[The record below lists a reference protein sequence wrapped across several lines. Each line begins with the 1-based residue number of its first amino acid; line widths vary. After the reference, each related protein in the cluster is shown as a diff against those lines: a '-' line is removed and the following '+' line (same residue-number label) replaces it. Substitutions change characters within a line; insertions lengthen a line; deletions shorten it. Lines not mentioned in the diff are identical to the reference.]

1 MGADEVH
8 EFLTF
13 LAVKRN
19 ASMTTH
25 RVALSKQASQRAFE
39 PMVSSRQILT
49 LARVTEFFPTTPITC
64 SRLFRPILDVLFEEL
79 ILKRH
84 VLDRASGDVVE

>member
-19 ASMTTH
+19 ASSTTH
-25 RVALSKQASQRAFE
+25 RVALSKQGSQRAFE
-39 PMVSSRQILT
+39 PIVSSRQILT
-49 LARVTEFFPTTPITC
+49 LARVTEFFSDYANNVQSFIPAN
-64 SRLFRPILDVLFEEL
+64 S
-79 ILKRH
+79 
-84 VLDRASGDVVE
+84 